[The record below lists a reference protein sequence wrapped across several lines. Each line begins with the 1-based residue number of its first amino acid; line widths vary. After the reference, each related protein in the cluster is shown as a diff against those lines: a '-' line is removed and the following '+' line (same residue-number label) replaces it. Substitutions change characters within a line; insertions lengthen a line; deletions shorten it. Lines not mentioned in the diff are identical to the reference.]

1 MCVCVYVCVCVCVDC
16 DTKICPQES
25 TKKALPPFSQ
35 VAEQRARLEAWSQ
48 ELEAQAQ
55 LNSQRMQAVAE
66 KEAVCEEHETR
77 WGYEEDRWWTLYAL
91 HVYVVCM

>member
-1 MCVCVYVCVCVCVDC
+1 
-16 DTKICPQES
+16 
-25 TKKALPPFSQ
+25 
-35 VAEQRARLEAWSQ
+35 LEAWSQ